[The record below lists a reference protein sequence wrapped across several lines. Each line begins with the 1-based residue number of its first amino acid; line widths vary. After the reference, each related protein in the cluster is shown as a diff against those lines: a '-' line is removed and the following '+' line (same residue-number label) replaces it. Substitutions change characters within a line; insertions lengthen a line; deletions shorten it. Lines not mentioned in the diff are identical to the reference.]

1 MQSVGPQRANH
12 ALNEITI
19 EYFMNRLRLVVAALL
34 ALGLLGCGGEPPD
47 VQVEFRIPVETES
60 VAEDDVERIIAA
72 TGTLRPR
79 SMATLNNELP
89 GVLYISRNQ
98 NGERLVEG
106 DTVTIGQPIAEITG
120 EDARLHAGIES
131 KRVQL
136 ENVKS
141 ELDRRRNLF
150 DQGLIA
156 ETDLR
161 QQEVAHE
168 NALLE
173 YERSML
179 NASKGELTSPIE
191 GVILTLARNSD
202 QLPVADGQLVEP
214 GFRVAEIAPLDP
226 LIADVDLV
234 GPELSQ
240 VRVGMPVRVRHF
252 AYDDPN
258 LGEVLRIAP
267 KLDPTTHTF
276 RIEVAVDNA
285 NDHFR
290 PGMFVEVNIIAAK
303 RASVPVVP
311 REAVTRRGNANV
323 VFVVSGQRANRRD
336 VRLGLSDDEKY
347 EVIDGIKAGDQVVV
361 RGLETLTDGTR
372 IRVIGS

>member
-1 MQSVGPQRANH
+1 MPSAGRLPASHNYI
-12 ALNEITI
+12 LKSEF
-19 EYFMNRLRLVVAALL
+19 FMHRIHFGIVTLL
-34 ALGLLGCGGEPPD
+34 TLGLFGCGGQPPD
-47 VQVEFRIPVETES
+47 VEVEFRIPVEIES
-60 VAEDDVERIIAA
+60 VATDDVERIVAA

-79 SMATLNNELP
+79 SLATLNNEVP
-89 GVLYISRNQ
+89 GILYVSRKR

-106 DTVTIGQPIAEITG
+106 DTVTVGQRIAEITG

-131 KRVQL
+131 KRLAL
-136 ENVKS
+136 ESQKN
-141 ELDRRRNLF
+141 ELDRRLNLF
-150 DQGLIA
+150 EQGLIA
-156 ETDLR
+156 ETELR
-161 QQEVAHE
+161 QQEVTHE

-173 YERSML
+173 YERSRL
-179 NASKGELTSPIE
+179 NASKGELTTPIE

-202 QLPVADGQLVEP
+202 QLPVADGQLVDP
-214 GFRVAEIAPLDP
+214 GFRIAEIAPLNP

-240 VRVGMPVRVRHF
+240 IEVGMTVRVRHF
-252 AYDDPN
+252 AYEEPN
-258 LGEVLRIAP
+258 PGKVLRIAP
-267 KLDPTTHTF
+267 RLDPTTHTF
-276 RIEVAVDNA
+276 RIEVEVDNS

-303 RASVPVVP
+303 RSEVPVVP
-311 REAVTRRGNANV
+311 REAVTRRGSDNV
-323 VFVVSGQRANRRD
+323 VFVVSGQRASRRD

>member
-1 MQSVGPQRANH
+1 MPSVGLPRVNPERSASLEFYMH
-12 ALNEITI
+12 PIRHGIVALFTLSLI
-19 EYFMNRLRLVVAALL
+19 
-34 ALGLLGCGGEPPD
+34 GCGGEPPD
-47 VQVEFRIPVETES
+47 VQVEFRIPVETEA
-60 VAEDDVERIIAA
+60 VTNDDVERIVAA

-79 SMATLNNELP
+79 SLATLNNEVP
-89 GVLYISRNQ
+89 GVLYVSRNRV
-98 NGERLVEG
+98 GERLVEG
-106 DTVTIGQPIAEITG
+106 DTVTVGQPIAEITG

-131 KRVQL
+131 RRIAL
-136 ENVKS
+136 ENEKN

-150 DQGLIA
+150 EQGLIA

-161 QQEVAHE
+161 QQEVQHE
-168 NALLE
+168 SALLE
-173 YERSML
+173 YERSKL
-179 NASKGELTSPIE
+179 NASKSKLTAPIE
-191 GVILTLARNSD
+191 GVILTLARNAD
-202 QLPVADGQLVEP
+202 QLPVADGQLIEP
-214 GFRVAEIAPLDP
+214 GFKVAEIAPLDP

-240 VRVGMPVRVRHF
+240 VEVGMSVRVRHF
-252 AYDDPN
+252 AYNDPN
-258 LGEVLRIAP
+258 PGEVLRIAP

-276 RIEVAVDNA
+276 RIEVAVDNS

-303 RASVPVVP
+303 RSEVPVVP

>member
-1 MQSVGPQRANH
+1 
-12 ALNEITI
+12 
-19 EYFMNRLRLVVAALL
+19 MNRLRIGLMVAALIAL
-34 ALGLLGCGGEPPD
+34 AGCGGQPPD
-47 VQVEFRIPVETES
+47 IDVEFRIPVQIES
-60 VAEDDVERIIAA
+60 IDTDNVERIISA

-79 SMATLNNELP
+79 SLATLNNELP
-89 GVLYISRNQ
+89 GVLYISRNK

-106 DTVTIGQPIAEITG
+106 DAVSVGQAIAEITG

-131 KRVQL
+131 KRVAL
-136 ENVKS
+136 ENVKT

-161 QQEVAHE
+161 QQEVSHE

-173 YERSML
+173 YERSKL
-179 NASKGELTSPIE
+179 NASKGNLTAPIE
-191 GVILTLARNSD
+191 GVILTLARNNE
-202 QLPVADGQLVEP
+202 QLPVADGQLVDP
-214 GFRVAEIAPLDP
+214 GFKIAEIAPLNP

-240 VRVGMPVRVRHF
+240 VDVGMPVRVRHF

-258 LGEVLRIAP
+258 LGQVLRIAP
-267 KLDPTTHTF
+267 KLDPNTHTF
-276 RIEVAVDNA
+276 RIEVEVDNA

-303 RASVPVVP
+303 RAAVPVVP

-323 VFVVSGQRANRRD
+323 VFVINGQRANRRD

-347 EVIDGIKAGDQVVV
+347 EVIDGIDAGDQVVV

>member
-1 MQSVGPQRANH
+1 MPYAGH
-12 ALNEITI
+12 
-19 EYFMNRLRLVVAALL
+19 LL
-34 ALGLLGCGGEPPD
+34 ASHKRLLQPEFYMHPIRLGTASLIAVCLIGCGGEPPD
-47 VQVEFRIPVETES
+47 VQVEFRIPVETEA
-60 VAEDDVERIIAA
+60 VTNDDVERIVAA

-79 SMATLNNELP
+79 SLATLNNEVP
-89 GVLYISRNQ
+89 GVLYISRNSD
-98 NGERLVEG
+98 GERLVEG
-106 DTVTIGQPIAEITG
+106 DTVSVGQSIAEITG
-120 EDARLHAGIES
+120 EDARLHAGIEAR
-131 KRVQL
+131 RVAL
-136 ENVKS
+136 ENEKN

-150 DQGLIA
+150 EQGLIA

-168 NALLE
+168 SALLE
-173 YERSML
+173 YERSRL
-179 NASKGELTSPIE
+179 NASKGELASPIE
-191 GVILTLARNSD
+191 GVILTLARNAD

-214 GFRVAEIAPLDP
+214 GFRVAEIAPLNP

-240 VRVGMPVRVRHF
+240 VEVGMQVRVRHF
-252 AYDDPN
+252 AYEDPN
-258 LGEVLRIAP
+258 PGRVLRIAP

-276 RIEVAVDNA
+276 RIEVEVDNS

-303 RASVPVVP
+303 RSEVPVVP

>member
-1 MQSVGPQRANH
+1 
-12 ALNEITI
+12 
-19 EYFMNRLRLVVAALL
+19 MNRLRLAVAALL

>member
-1 MQSVGPQRANH
+1 MH
-12 ALNEITI
+12 LI
-19 EYFMNRLRLVVAALL
+19 RLGIAALFTL
-34 ALGLLGCGGEPPD
+34 TMIGCGGPPPD
-47 VQVEFRIPVETES
+47 VQVEFRIPVETEA
-60 VAEDDVERIIAA
+60 VTNDDVERIVAA

-79 SMATLNNELP
+79 SLATLNNEVP
-89 GVLYISRNQ
+89 GVLYVSRNKD
-98 NGERLVEG
+98 GERLVEG
-106 DTVTIGQPIAEITG
+106 DTVTVGQKIAEITG
-120 EDARLHAGIES
+120 EDARLHAGIEAR
-131 KRVQL
+131 RVAL
-136 ENVKS
+136 ENEKN

-150 DQGLIA
+150 QQGLIA

-161 QQEVAHE
+161 QQEVQHE
-168 NALLE
+168 SALLE
-173 YERSML
+173 YERSRL

-191 GVILTLARNSD
+191 GVILTLARNAD

-240 VRVGMPVRVRHF
+240 VEVGMQVRVRHF
-252 AYDDPN
+252 AYEEPN
-258 LGEVLRIAP
+258 PGQVLRIAP

-276 RIEVAVDNA
+276 RIEVAVDNS
-285 NDHFR
+285 NNHFR

-303 RASVPVVP
+303 RSEVPVVP
-311 REAVTRRGNANV
+311 REAVTRRGSANV